1 MLKIRTPSCAYRVL
15 KMKIGDSKILKE
27 REDIIVLGNR
37 VKVVSNWLVA
47 FALYFLEVNGKKG
60 NELHSLVVKKDHEC
74 FRTEVFHSTIF

>member
-37 VKVVSNWLVA
+37 VKVVSN
-47 FALYFLEVNGKKG
+47 
-60 NELHSLVVKKDHEC
+60 
-74 FRTEVFHSTIF
+74 